1 MTNSVVDHQDMP
13 ICDHRKAPVP
23 NVAEQLERKYLQR
36 KEEWISVGK
45 LGFSIKES
53 DFLGRAEKLERPSW
67 LERGYGWRRFYS
79 ANDELEATERVLRI
93 WTNPSIRPM
102 QISWELFHSE
112 AKFFDAATVEELSSR
127 VVAHHLAAAKE
138 AERAMRQRFRDL
150 LEVWRRDVAILSSLD
165 RIVMHEAYQQIIGMG
180 EKVVPLILEEFNK
193 EIDHWPWA
201 LEAIT
206 GENPVPNNMRG
217 RLKMVRVCWVEWGK
231 ARGLL

>member
-1 MTNSVVDHQDMP
+1 MINSIVDHQDMS
-13 ICDHRKAPVP
+13 IGDRRKAPVAGF
-23 NVAEQLERKYLQR
+23 AEQLEPKYFQR
-36 KEEWISVGK
+36 TEEWISVGK

-53 DFLGRAEKLERPSW
+53 DFTGRAERLERPSW
-67 LERGYGWRRFYS
+67 LQRGYGWRRFYS
-79 ANDELEATERVLRI
+79 ANYELEAAERVLRI
-93 WTNPSIRPM
+93 WTDPCIRPI
-102 QISWELFHSE
+102 QTSWELFHPE
-112 AKFFDAATVEELSSR
+112 TNFFDAATVEELSSR

-138 AERAMRQRFRDL
+138 AERATRKRFRDL

-180 EKVVPLILEEFNK
+180 EKVLPLILEEFNK

-206 GENPVPNNMRG
+206 GENPVPSTMRG